1 MVIDTGGLIALSK
14 SQAGLIKELV
24 VTTTTV
30 RKLVVTTTTVRKH
43 GAEDKAKLGMKTL
56 LNRGCTCFSCLLAYR
71 CCSWTRVAR

>member
-14 SQAGLIKELV
+14 SQAGLIEELA
-24 VTTTTV
+24 VTTTTA
-30 RKLVVTTTTVRKH
+30 RKH

-71 CCSWTRVAR
+71 CCSWTRVAW

>member
-14 SQAGLIKELV
+14 SQAGLIEELA
-24 VTTTTV
+24 
-30 RKLVVTTTTVRKH
+30 VTTTTVRKH

-56 LNRGCTCFSCLLAYR
+56 LNRGCACFSWLLAYW

>member
-14 SQAGLIKELV
+14 SQAGLIELA
-24 VTTTTV
+24 VTTTTA
-30 RKLVVTTTTVRKH
+30 RKH
-43 GAEDKAKLGMKTL
+43 DAEDKAKLGMKTL